1 MKAIELL
8 IKNNI
13 DANHADKFRV
23 LNPIK
28 VGVYY
33 ISIQG
38 SYVHY
43 CTPRE
48 TLPINE
54 YRTMEISITTKYMD
68 NPRINTLLKNFSR
81 YKELKLHRDSGQLYG
96 YVPIDL
102 INDLCEFLGKQ
113 VIKAK

>member
-13 DANHADKFRV
+13 DANHADKFRL

-28 VGVYY
+28 VGIYN

-38 SYVHY
+38 SYCHY
-43 CTPRE
+43 CSPRE
-48 TLPINE
+48 SLPINK
-54 YRTMEISITTKYMD
+54 YRTMEISITTKYMS
-68 NPRINTLLKNFSR
+68 NPQIKQVLKNFSR

-102 INDLCEFLGKQ
+102 INDLYEFLCN
-113 VIKAK
+113 IEDN